1 MKLQRTS
8 DKDTSK
14 KKKNSSL
21 IFMVGNRVFLTFF
34 LSVALIFLSN
44 FLFTRTLLLED
55 THSTLQEQISYYE
68 NVMDEWIAIR
78 IEHMNILKYQLE
90 TMPARERTEEK
101 VLQLLTESTNYGLSL
116 GVISD
121 YVVYPDDRMLCG
133 DGWVPDPGY
142 TPTKNEYYT
151 GPAQSGSLYVCS
163 PYVDATTG
171 KFIITMSI
179 PVTINGQLYCVLA
192 RDLYIDQIQAIADN
206 YHSDYA
212 AYLYLLDNNRNILSH
227 QNSEYAPSGEQVHNV
242 DYLSG
247 IEFLGTLS
255 GSNELIRHTDYD
267 GLDRYFLE
275 KVNHTT
281 GWSMGLAYPVEIIT
295 NRLITQLMLSFF
307 VALAAMIVSLFL
319 LTLFLRKRLR
329 PIQTVVDAAQEMEKG
344 NLSVTY
350 EVNSSD
356 EIGELADTFRHTTAY
371 LQDVIGDISRILS
384 QIAAGELN
392 IHPQCEYRGDFQQI
406 HTAILHISNTLNDVI
421 GGIRT
426 TADQVALGSQQV
438 ADGAQHLSESAQNQ
452 AAQIDPLVYSCGKL
466 SEIVSL
472 NAQRCY
478 KASLITTEV
487 SEKLS
492 ESTRQMSE
500 MTQAIN
506 RISTSSHQISTV
518 NKTIDDIAFQ
528 TNILALNAAVEA
540 ARAGDA
546 GRGFSVV
553 ANEVRSLAAK
563 SAEAAQETADLINHS
578 VDMVDSG
585 TKISQST
592 ADSLKQVVDISQ
604 QVYDMIQEI
613 VSISQEQ
620 TDEINQI
627 ADRIKDVSALI
638 QANSATAEQSAAAS
652 EELSSQA
659 QAMRD
664 LVSHFR
670 TH

>member
-1 MKLQRTS
+1 MRLHKRS
-8 DKDTSK
+8 DTCTSK
-14 KKKNSSL
+14 KKQRSL
-21 IFMVGNRVFLTFF
+21 AIMVGRRIFFTFF

-44 FLFTRTLLLED
+44 FLLTRSMLLDEAR
-55 THSTLQEQISYYE
+55 STLQEQINYYE
-68 NVMDEWIAIR
+68 NVVDKWIAVR

-90 TMPARERTEEK
+90 TMSEEERTEEN
-101 VLQLLTESTNYGLSL
+101 VLQLLTESTNYGLEL

-121 YVVYPDDRMLCG
+121 YIVYPNNLMICG
-133 DGWVPDPGY
+133 DGWIPEPGY
-142 TPTKNEYYT
+142 TPTQNEYYT
-151 GPAQSGSLYVCS
+151 EPMQSGSLYVCS

-171 KFIITMSI
+171 KFIITMSL
-179 PVTINGQLYCVLA
+179 PVYVDGQFYCVLA
-192 RDLYIDQIQAIADN
+192 RDLYIDQIQSIAAD
-206 YHSDYA
+206 YESDYA
-212 AYLYLLDNNRNILSH
+212 AYLYLLDNNRDILSH
-227 QNSEYAPSGEQVHNV
+227 QNSNYAPSGELVHNI
-242 DYLSG
+242 DEISG
-247 IEFLGTLS
+247 MEFLGTLS
-255 GSNELIRHTDYD
+255 GNSELVRHTDYD
-267 GLDRYFLE
+267 GADRYFLE
-275 KVNHTT
+275 KINNTT
-281 GWSMGLAYPVEIIT
+281 NWSMGLAYPVQIIT
-295 NRLITQLMLSFF
+295 DRLTTQFILSSI
-307 VALAAMIVSLFL
+307 VALVALIISLTFLMLFL
-319 LTLFLRKRLR
+319 LKHLY
-329 PIQTVVDAAQEMEKG
+329 PIQTVVTAAQEIEKG
-344 NLSVTY
+344 NLNISYQVD
-350 EVNSSD
+350 SSD
-356 EIGELADTFRHTTAY
+356 EIGQLAETFHHTTTY
-371 LQDVIGDISRILS
+371 LQDVIGEISDILS

-392 IHPQCEYRGDFQQI
+392 IRPQCEYRGDFQAI
-406 HTAILHISNTLNDVI
+406 HTAILHISDTLNNVI

-426 TADQVALGSQQV
+426 TADQVALGSRQV
-438 ADGAQHLSESAQNQ
+438 ADGAQHLSESAQEQ
-452 AAQIDPLVYSCGKL
+452 AAQIDPLVYSCNRL
-466 SEIVSL
+466 SEIVSH
-472 NAQRCY
+472 NAERCHT
-478 KASLITTEV
+478 ASQITTEV
-487 SEKLS
+487 SEKLG

-540 ARAGDA
+540 ARAGEA
-546 GRGFSVV
+546 GKGFSVV

-604 QVYDMIQEI
+604 RVYDMIQEI

-627 ADRIKDVSALI
+627 ADRIKDISARI

-659 QAMRD
+659 QTMRD

-670 TH
+670 TR